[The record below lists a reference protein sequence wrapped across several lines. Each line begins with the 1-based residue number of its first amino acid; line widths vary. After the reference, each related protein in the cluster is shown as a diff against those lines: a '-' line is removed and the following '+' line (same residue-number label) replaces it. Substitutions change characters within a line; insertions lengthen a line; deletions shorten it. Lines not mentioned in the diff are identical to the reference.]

1 MTLKELHRKLK
12 KLGVSTNEYY
22 LHGLYGSP
30 SDNDKPALT
39 IRKGKYTYEYEVY
52 YKERGLKHSSN
63 SFTSEMSLLMDVLD
77 MNVLEG
83 GLFDILVKIVHMFIP
98 VIVLCNTLFSQT

>member
-1 MTLKELHRKLK
+1 MR
-12 KLGVSTNEYY
+12 
-22 LHGLYGSP
+22 
-30 SDNDKPALT
+30 
-39 IRKGKYTYEYEVY
+39 
-52 YKERGLKHSSN
+52 SN